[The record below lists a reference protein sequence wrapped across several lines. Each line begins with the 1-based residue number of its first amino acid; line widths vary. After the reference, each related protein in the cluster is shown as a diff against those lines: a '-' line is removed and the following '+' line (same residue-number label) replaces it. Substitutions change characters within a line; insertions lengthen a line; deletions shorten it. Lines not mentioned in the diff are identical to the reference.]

1 MCEYS
6 YLAPL
11 YFSLTRLYHPHLP
24 KRSCLGGV
32 GFTGLAV
39 LKLAVRFYDWHIS
52 TWLRGG
58 GR

>member
-52 TWLRGG
+52 TW
-58 GR
+58 